1 MTAKYAAGTCH
12 YCHIKKIKPEMF
24 QTHIEIKRGRS
35 SGSWGIGRSQYGK
48 KKRKATHLR
57 YNAGRTYYSN
67 KKIWCCRECYAEN
80 HPGEAGFK
88 SKRQVRNENIKKEEE
103 RKEFIELSKKKAIK
117 ITKLVKKHTEN
128 YPQVFNK
135 KNLSNIN
142 SSLNNLSQL
151 LQNSSDYEKIDEA
164 ISNCKKIFLLNC
176 PNFKTRILFRF
187 WNRPII
193 YSYLIIC
200 IIVLIFVP
208 K

>member
-57 YNAGRTYYSN
+57 YNAGRTYYTN

-103 RKEFIELSKKKAIK
+103 RKKFIELSKKKAIK
-117 ITKLVKKHTEN
+117 YEEELKVKLKEKELKDEIKLEKQRNKDIKLFLRKEQVK
-128 YPQVFNK
+128 
-135 KNLSNIN
+135 
-142 SSLNNLSQL
+142 L
-151 LQNSSDYEKIDEA
+151 L
-164 ISNCKKIFLLNC
+164 
-176 PNFKTRILFRF
+176 T
-187 WNRPII
+187 
-193 YSYLIIC
+193 
-200 IIVLIFVP
+200 
-208 K
+208 